1 MYKIIYNAETEQ
13 TTQEELSFEDIEM
26 MSRAEE
32 LANEIKE
39 SNSSNIINENK
50 ISAIEKLK
58 ALGLTE
64 EEAKALA
71 GI

>member
-1 MYKIIYNAETEQ
+1 MYKIVYNAETEQ
-13 TTQEELSFEDIEM
+13 TTQQELSSEDIEM
-26 MSRAEE
+26 ISRAEE

>member
-1 MYKIIYNAETEQ
+1 MYNIVYKAETEQ
-13 TTQEELSFEDIEM
+13 TTQQELSSEDIEM
-26 MSRAEE
+26 ISRAEE

>member
-1 MYKIIYNAETEQ
+1 MYKIVHNIETNEI
-13 TTQEELSFEDIEM
+13 TQEELSFEDIEM

>member
-13 TTQEELSFEDIEM
+13 TTRQELSPEDIEM

>member
-1 MYKIIYNAETEQ
+1 MYKIVYNAETEQ
-13 TTQEELSFEDIEM
+13 TTQQELSPEDIEM
-26 MSRAEE
+26 ISRAEE

-39 SNSSNIINENK
+39 SRSSTIINENK